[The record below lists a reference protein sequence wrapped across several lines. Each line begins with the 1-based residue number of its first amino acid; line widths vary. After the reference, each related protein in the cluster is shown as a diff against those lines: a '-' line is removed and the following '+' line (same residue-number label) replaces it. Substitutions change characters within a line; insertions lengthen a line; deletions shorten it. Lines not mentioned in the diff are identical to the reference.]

1 MKQKLSLVFAVMLIS
16 LCGFSQDMESRF
28 AGPKKGAVLA
38 VHFNMADYKAPLG
51 IKSPSSG
58 RVYSTIK
65 EMSKGFS
72 ISYWR
77 GLTKKIDLSIKA
89 NGMFLEYPTLSSTVI
104 SRREFS
110 PELEAAF
117 NIRPFGDNSLIAPF
131 LTAGIGGA
139 YPVDQKQFGAY
150 APLGLGVQANFNSMA
165 YVFLQAQYRL
175 SLTEKYL
182 DDNTFYSLGLG
193 QSIGKKKAAAP
204 VVIAPPVV
212 ETPKDRDGDG
222 VIDADDKCPDVAGV
236 ASLQGCPDKDGD
248 GITDADDKCPDVAGV
263 ARYQGCPIPD
273 TDKDGI
279 NDEEDKCVNVAGV
292 ARYQGCPIPDTDK
305 DGVND
310 EEDKCVNEAGP
321 ASNFGCPVI
330 NEAIVQRINAAAKN
344 VFFATGS
351 AKLLAKSF
359 KPLNDV
365 VKILNEN
372 PSYNLT
378 IDGHTDNTGD
388 AAKNQTLSESRAAS
402 VLDYITSKGIAADRL
417 ASAGYGQDKPA
428 ADNKTAAGRALNRRV
443 EMTARNYK

>member
-16 LCGFSQDMESRF
+16 ICGFSQDMESRF
-28 AGPKKGAVLA
+28 SGPKKGAVLA
-38 VHFNMADYKAPLG
+38 VHFNMADYKAPIG
-51 IKSPSSG
+51 IKSPVSG
-58 RVYSTIK
+58 KVYSTIK

-77 GLTKKIDLSIKA
+77 GLTNKIDLSLKA
-89 NGMFLEYPTLSSTVI
+89 NGMFLEYPNLGSIV

-110 PELEAAF
+110 PELEATL
-117 NIRPFGDNSLIAPF
+117 NIRPYGDNALIAPF
-131 LTAGIGGA
+131 LTAGVGGA
-139 YPVDQKQFGAY
+139 YTTESEKFGAY
-150 APLGLGVQANFNSMA
+150 APLGLGVQTNLRSTA
-165 YVFLQAQYRL
+165 YLFLQAQYRV
-175 SLTEKYL
+175 SLTKSVL
-182 DDNTFYSLGLG
+182 DDNLFYSLGLG
-193 QSIGKKKAAAP
+193 QSIGKKKVAAP
-204 VVIAPPVV
+204 VVVVPPVV
-212 ETPKDRDGDG
+212 EAPKDRDGDG
-222 VIDADDKCPDVAGV
+222 VLDADDKCPDVAGV
-236 ASLQGCPDKDGD
+236 ASLQGCPDRDAD
-248 GITDADDKCPDVAGV
+248 GITDADDKCPDVAGL

-279 NDEEDKCVNVAGV
+279 NDEEDKCVTVPGV

-310 EEDKCVNEAGP
+310 EEDKCINEAGP

-330 NEAIVQRINAAAKN
+330 EEAIVKRINAAAKN

-378 IDGHTDNTGD
+378 VDGHTDDTGD
-388 AAKNQTLSESRAAS
+388 GAKNQTLSDDRAAS
-402 VLDYITSKGIAADRL
+402 VAAYLESKGIAADRL
-417 ASAGYGQDKPA
+417 ASAGYGEDKPA

-443 EMTARNYK
+443 EMTAKNYK